1 MSKLLVQANFFVSL
15 HCVLGAQEKK
25 SMESFGLFEF
35 NDIEKSFNIEHWLN
49 GGRQTKWTELILA
62 KYCFYCLMVGKK
74 RMLQPKKNVSKSKWD
89 KYEIEANYIMW
100 CEKKAIFSRN
110 NRVMPVNRHGINA
123 DDADCYQ
130 SFSSFNQS
138 HITAIQFN
146 SIQLKLDN
154 KIYFR
159 LLKFYTPRINL
170 GTISIFFS
178 KESIFLPFSL
188 FCWIECILCIIIS
201 DWIESAQI

>member
-1 MSKLLVQANFFVSL
+1 MNRINFGKILFLLFD
-15 HCVLGAQEKK
+15 G
-25 SMESFGLFEF
+25 
-35 NDIEKSFNIEHWLN
+35 
-49 GGRQTKWTELILA
+49 
-62 KYCFYCLMVGKK
+62 GKK
-74 RMLQPKKNVSKSKWD
+74 KNAATKKNVSKSKWD

-100 CEKKAIFSRN
+100 CEKKAIFSRI
-110 NRVMPVNRHGINA
+110 NRVMPVNRHGIN
-123 DDADCYQ
+123 ADCYQ

-154 KIYFR
+154 KLYFR

-170 GTISIFFS
+170 GTISISFS
-178 KESIFLPFSL
+178 KESIFLSFSL